1 LLARRAARNAKP
13 SPMKRLSFVAAG
25 CAGFGLLY
33 MAFLGVADI
42 IGTQFLRRPIPGTVE
57 VTRCLM
63 VFCIMLGVA
72 QAEAEG
78 KHIRVEVAIDL
89 LPLRV
94 RRYFNVLAPLSMT
107 ILFGAIAIAG
117 WDMLRQSIA
126 NHEYD
131 EGLIHLPLWPARLA
145 LAVGATM
152 MVLQSLANTR
162 NVLRRAVDAPAHL
175 APL

>member
-1 LLARRAARNAKP
+1 
-13 SPMKRLSFVAAG
+13 MKRLSLLAAG
-25 CAGFGLLY
+25 CAGVGLLC

-42 IGTQFLRRPIPGTVE
+42 IGTQFLRRPVPGTVE
-57 VTRCLM
+57 LTRALM
-63 VFCIMLGVA
+63 VFCIMLGLA

-89 LPLRV
+89 LPVRW
-94 RRYFNVLAPLSMT
+94 RRYFNVLAPLSMA
-107 ILFGAIAIAG
+107 ILFAAIAWGG

-126 NHEYD
+126 NREYA
-131 EGLIHLPLWPARLA
+131 EGLIKIPFWPARLA

-152 MVLQSLANTR
+152 MVLQSLANVR
-162 NVLRRAVDAPAHL
+162 KVLRRAVDQPLDQPL

>member
-1 LLARRAARNAKP
+1 
-13 SPMKRLSFVAAG
+13 MKRLSLIAAG
-25 CAGFGLLY
+25 FAGFGLLF

-57 VTRCLM
+57 LTRGLM

-72 QAEAEG
+72 QAESEG
-78 KHIRVEVAIDL
+78 KHIRVEIVVDL

-94 RRYFNVLAPLSMT
+94 RRYVNVLAPLSMAL
-107 ILFGAIAIAG
+107 LFGAIAWAG

-131 EGLIHLPLWPARLA
+131 EGLIRLPLWPARLA

-152 MVLQSLANTR
+152 MVVQSLANVR
-162 NVLRRAVDAPAHL
+162 KVSRRAVDQPQDQ
-175 APL
+175 PLPPL

>member
-1 LLARRAARNAKP
+1 
-13 SPMKRLSFVAAG
+13 MKRLSLIAAG
-25 CAGFGLLY
+25 FAGFGLLF

-57 VTRCLM
+57 LTRSLM

-72 QAEAEG
+72 QAESES
-78 KHIRVEVAIDL
+78 KHIRVEVAVDL
-89 LPLRV
+89 MPLRI
-94 RRYFNVLAPLSMT
+94 RRYFNVLAPLSMAL
-107 ILFGAIAIAG
+107 LFGAIAWAG

-126 NHEYD
+126 NREYD

-145 LAVGATM
+145 LAIGATM
-152 MVLQSLANTR
+152 MVLQSLINAR
-162 NVLRRAVDAPAHL
+162 KFLRRAVDLPAHL